1 LAGYF
6 VPTDPAYKLPC
17 SIKVVSSFIFQEH
30 LMILVTG
37 GAGFIGANFV
47 LDWLAQSDEPVINL
61 DALTYAGNIENLAS
75 LAGDARHVFV
85 RGDIGDGVLVA
96 SLLAQHQPRAI
107 VNFAAESHVDRSIH
121 SPEDFIQTNIVGTFR
136 LLEAARAYWGGLTG
150 AAKKDFRFLHVS
162 TDEVYGSLAKDEPA
176 FTESHQYEPNS
187 PYSASK
193 AASDHL
199 VRSYHHTYGM
209 PVLTT
214 NCSNNYGPYH
224 FPEKLIPLMIV
235 NALAGKPL
243 PVYGD
248 GQQIRDW
255 LYVKDHCSAIRR
267 VLEAG
272 RVGEVYN
279 VGGWNEKPNIDIV
292 HTVCALLDEL
302 RPRPD
307 GESYRAQITSVTDR
321 PGHDRRYAID
331 ASKIERELGWKPL
344 ETFET
349 GISKT
354 VDWYLDNQQW
364 VASVQSGAYRDW
376 VEKNYNERAA

>member
-1 LAGYF
+1 M
-6 VPTDPAYKLPC
+6 T
-17 SIKVVSSFIFQEH
+17 
-30 LMILVTG
+30 ILVTG

-47 LDWLAQSDEPVINL
+47 LDWLAASDEPVVNL
-61 DALTYAGNIENLAS
+61 DKLTYAGNPETLAS
-75 LAGDARHVFV
+75 LQGDARHQLVQ
-85 RGDIGDGVLVA
+85 GDIGDSALV
-96 SLLAQHQPRAI
+96 SRLLAEHRPRAV

-121 SPEDFIQTNIVGTFR
+121 GPGEFIQTNIVGTFN
-136 LLEAARAYWGGLTG
+136 LLEAVRGFWGDLPETEKS
-150 AAKKDFRFLHVS
+150 AFRFLHVS
-162 TDEVYGSLAKDEPA
+162 TDEVYGSLAKGDAA
-176 FTESHQYEPNS
+176 FTETHRYEPNS

-199 VRSYHHTYGM
+199 VRAWHHTYGL

-248 GQQIRDW
+248 GMQIRDW

-272 RVGEVYN
+272 RLGEVYN
-279 VGGWNEKPNIDIV
+279 VGGWNEKPNIEIV
-292 HTVCALLDEL
+292 QTICRLLDEM
-302 RPRPD
+302 RPKAD
-307 GESYRAQITSVTDR
+307 GGSYANQITYVTDR

-331 ASKIERELGWKPL
+331 ARKLEAELGWKPA

-349 GISKT
+349 GIRKT
-354 VDWYLDNQQW
+354 VEWYLANPEW
-364 VASVQSGAYRDW
+364 VQHVQSGAYREW
-376 VEKNYNERAA
+376 VSKQYSAS